1 MGTKYSLAD
10 ANKIL
15 EERIG
20 CALAYRKAYVSRW

>member
-15 EERIG
+15 EEPIG